1 MTRSTDSRPRR
12 AVRRFTLGSGPLK
25 RGSDRVQMTARVVV
39 VLAFLAAAPLAV
51 LTDTRETTHLKQLA
65 AAQAAD
71 RQRTTAV
78 LLHDAPATDPNAN
91 DSTDGTT
98 SSQVLARARWSTPAA
113 RGRAA
118 QEHEGLVLVAPNTR
132 AGTGV
137 PVWVNRRGV
146 LTHAPLDPRNISG
159 TAAAMAVVPLLGVPG
174 LVWLGYAV
182 LCAVL
187 DVRRDRRWAD
197 EWAAVEPGW
206 RAQLP

>member
-1 MTRSTDSRPRR
+1 M
-12 AVRRFTLGSGPLK
+12 
-25 RGSDRVQMTARVVV
+25 MARVVV
-39 VLAFLAAAPLAV
+39 VLAFLTAAPLAV
-51 LTDTRETTHLKQLA
+51 LTDTRETRHLELLA

-78 LLHDAPATDPNAN
+78 LLHDAPATDPNAS
-91 DSTDGTT
+91 DSTDGT
-98 SSQVLARARWSTPAA
+98 SSLVLARARWSVPGA

-159 TAAAMAVVPLLGVPG
+159 TAAAMAVVPLIGVPG
-174 LVWLGYAV
+174 IVWLGYAV

-197 EWAAVEPGW
+197 EWAAVEPRW